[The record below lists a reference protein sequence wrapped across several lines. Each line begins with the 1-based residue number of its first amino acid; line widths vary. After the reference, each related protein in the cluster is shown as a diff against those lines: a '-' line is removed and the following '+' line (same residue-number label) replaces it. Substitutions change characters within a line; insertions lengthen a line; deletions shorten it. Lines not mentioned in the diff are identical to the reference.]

1 MLIWCLI
8 YLRLKAEVPAH
19 LKQLKTHF
27 MVSSQLLLNNLNS
40 GNLTGVNKAVLK
52 LCVVLFYIIFLRK
65 CGTLVELQWRK
76 FQITFTHMNESLET
90 TC

>member
-1 MLIWCLI
+1 MLIWYLV
-8 YLRLKAEVPAH
+8 YLRLQAVVPAH

-52 LCVVLFYIIFLRK
+52 LSVVLFYIIFLQK
-65 CGTLVELQWRK
+65 YGTLVELQWSK
-76 FQITFTHMNESLET
+76 FQITFTHVNES
-90 TC
+90 